1 MAKPRQLSDEDRQR
15 NVSED
20 VVGRLYRSNGREV
33 DQILADFSEEQRA
46 RLALFCYG
54 RVHMRE
60 IGLAVAATCELGSL
74 IDVGGHA
81 GQTLYMM
88 ARERP
93 VSTAK
98 PLTGRYQITLATTT
112 GAPKPIEDIE
122 DVEDD
127 EAVPDRAF
135 EIEAAAR
142 SAFEKEFA
150 IAVA

>member
-1 MAKPRQLSDEDRQR
+1 MARPRPLSPEDQQR
-15 NVSED
+15 NISED
-20 VVGRLYRSNGREV
+20 VVGRLHRSNGRDV
-33 DQILADFSEEQRA
+33 DQILADFSEDQRA

-60 IGLAVAATCELGSL
+60 IGLAVAATCDIGSL
-74 IDVGGHA
+74 IDAGGHA
-81 GQTLYMM
+81 GQTLYML

-98 PLTGRYQITLATTT
+98 PLAGRYQITLAKTE
-112 GAPKPIEDIE
+112 GAPKPIED
-122 DVEDD
+122 VEDD
-127 EAVPDRAF
+127 EGLEDRTS

-142 SAFEKEFA
+142 SVFEREFA

>member
-15 NVSED
+15 SISED
-20 VVGRLYRSNGREV
+20 VVGRLHRSNGRDV
-33 DQILADFSEEQRA
+33 DQILADFSEDQRA

-60 IGLAVAATCELGSL
+60 IGLAVAATCEAGSL
-74 IDVGGHA
+74 IDAGGHA
-81 GQTLYMM
+81 GHTLYLM

-93 VSTAK
+93 VATAK
-98 PLTGRYQITLATTT
+98 PMTGRYQITLAATT
-112 GAPKPIEDIE
+112 GAPKPIED
-122 DVEDD
+122 VED
-127 EAVPDRAF
+127 EESLADRSV

>member
-1 MAKPRQLSDEDRQR
+1 MAHPRKLSAEDQQR

-20 VVGRLYRSNGREV
+20 VVGKLHRSNGRDV

-60 IGLAVAATCELGSL
+60 IGLAVAATCEIGSL
-74 IDVGGHA
+74 VDAGGHA
-81 GQTLYMM
+81 GQTLYLM

-93 VSTAK
+93 VPTAK
-98 PLTGRYQITLATTT
+98 PFTGRYQITLATTT
-112 GAPKPIEDIE
+112 GAPKPIED
-122 DVEDD
+122 VEDRD
-127 EAVPDRAF
+127 I
-135 EIEAAAR
+135 EIEEAAR
-142 SAFEKEFA
+142 TAFEKEFA

>member
-15 NVSED
+15 NISED
-20 VVGRLYRSNGREV
+20 VVGRLHRSNGRDV
-33 DQILADFSEEQRA
+33 DQILADFSEDQRA

-60 IGLAVAATCELGSL
+60 IGLAVAATCEAGSL
-74 IDVGGHA
+74 IDAGGHA
-81 GQTLYMM
+81 GHTLYLM

-93 VSTAK
+93 VASAK
-98 PLTGRYQITLATTT
+98 PMTGRYQITLAATT
-112 GAPKPIEDIE
+112 GAPKPIED
-122 DVEDD
+122 VED
-127 EAVPDRAF
+127 EEGLEDRTV

-142 SAFEKEFA
+142 FAFEKEFA

>member
-1 MAKPRQLSDEDRQR
+1 MAKPRPLSPEDHQR
-15 NVSED
+15 HISED
-20 VVGRLYRSNGREV
+20 VVGRLHRSNGRDV
-33 DQILADFSEEQRA
+33 DQILADFPEEQRA

-74 IDVGGHA
+74 VDAGGHA
-81 GQTLYMM
+81 GRTLYMM

-93 VSTAK
+93 VSATK
-98 PLTGRYQITLATTT
+98 PLAGRYQITLAKTE
-112 GAPKPIEDIE
+112 GAPKPIED
-122 DVEDD
+122 VEDG
-127 EAVPDRAF
+127 EAEDDRTM

-142 SAFEKEFA
+142 SAFENEFA

>member
-1 MAKPRQLSDEDRQR
+1 MAKPRKLSDEDQQR
-15 NVSED
+15 TVSED
-20 VVGRLYRSNGREV
+20 VVGRLYRSNGRDV
-33 DQILADFSEEQRA
+33 DQILADFSEQQRA

-74 IDVGGHA
+74 IDAGGHA

-93 VSTAK
+93 VSAAK
-98 PLTGRYQITLATTT
+98 PLAGRHQITLAKTD

-122 DVEDD
+122 DEEGVEDRT
-127 EAVPDRAF
+127 P

-142 SAFEKEFA
+142 TAFEREFA